1 MHDAKNEGR
10 VILCEIYD
18 SVSPI
23 KNFSKVLAVELGN
36 DTSDVGILEKRLCGF
51 NDVIDKG
58 NRMKNGIA
66 RDEVFDPLEIRAGGQ
81 RPADLRHRAIL
92 SFSS

>member
-1 MHDAKNEGR
+1 MHDAKNEDFA
-10 VILCEIYD
+10 ILHEVHD
-18 SVSPI
+18 SVPPI

-36 DTSDVGILEKRLCGF
+36 DKSDVGIIEKRLRGF
-51 NDVIDKG
+51 NDAIDKG
-58 NRMKNGIA
+58 NRMKDGIA
-66 RDEVFDPLEIRAGGQ
+66 CDEVFDLLKIRAGGQ